1 VAQTSVGAVVGEQKV
16 SVNSVSSLLLRRFGI
31 YSHTILTV
39 QLPYNRIPMDQ
50 SRLRIQIFFCF
61 TAARQPLFGQGILI
75 IAASRSHSDTS
86 HSVGLLWT
94 SDQPE
99 AQTST

>member
-1 VAQTSVGAVVGEQKV
+1 MSEQKV

-31 YSHTILTV
+31 YSHTIPTV
-39 QLPYNRIPMDQ
+39 QLPYNGIPMGL
-50 SRLRIQIFFCF
+50 SRLRIQIFFFF
-61 TAARQPLFGQGILI
+61 TAARQPLFGQGLLI
-75 IAASRSHSDTS
+75 IAASRSKSDTPQ
-86 HSVGLLWT
+86 SVGLLWT